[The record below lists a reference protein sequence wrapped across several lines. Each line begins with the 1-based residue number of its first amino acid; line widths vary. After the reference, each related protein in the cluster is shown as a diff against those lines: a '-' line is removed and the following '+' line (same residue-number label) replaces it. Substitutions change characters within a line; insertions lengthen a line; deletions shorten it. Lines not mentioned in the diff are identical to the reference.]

1 MTHHIQ
7 RQYLQVEVEGT
18 ESEGFAIQNRLSDL
32 CTQWLNPAI
41 ERVMDRVA
49 PADRHLRIERLEV
62 DAGTLSPE
70 HFEQEFV
77 ESVARA
83 LEILLRE
90 QVSQRPL
97 AAATSG
103 DMGSSVT
110 ALHSEARV
118 AADALLYFLEKG
130 RLPWSLR
137 LPPGVSFEA
146 FLLETWGF
154 DSGSASFSQSADALS
169 PSALTRTLAYPQAR
183 IRLVLQFSKPFLQAL
198 LQWIAPGYGHLAGRI
213 PEIGRATAVAASSF
227 ENHLW
232 ETAFRLAIQPAPA
245 SEITS
250 DAALVGLALT
260 THPEAIVAVFPV
272 LKTLLPEAAWPE
284 LVRVF
289 AAHSGPAFTEYIPLL
304 ERQLKTIIDP
314 LPVEIQSLL
323 KIASH
328 PKNSRQAQSREPR
341 AGISAAETAAT
352 SQQHEPGT
360 TAGLPEEAIYVDNAG
375 LVILHPFLQL
385 FFEGLGIA
393 RDGAIVQPGQALQ
406 LLHFLC
412 TGHTP
417 APEYELTLP
426 KILCN
431 IPPETPVEPGEALS
445 DHEKAEA
452 ENLLRATIRWWEA
465 LRDTSPDGLRG
476 TFLCRP
482 GKLSLRDDGDWL
494 LQVERQSFDVLLDQ
508 LPWGISVVRLPWM
521 ERMIWVEW
529 G

>member
-7 RQYLQVEVEGT
+7 RQYLQVDVEGT

-32 CTQWLNPAI
+32 CAQWLNPAI

-83 LEILLRE
+83 LETLLRE
-90 QVSQRPL
+90 QISQRSPT
-97 AAATSG
+97 AATS
-103 DMGSSVT
+103 DTGSSDTV
-110 ALHSEARV
+110 LHSGARV

-146 FLLETWGF
+146 FLLETRGF
-154 DSGSASFSQSADALS
+154 DSGSASFNQSADAWS
-169 PSALTRTLAYPQAR
+169 RSALARTLAYPQAR
-183 IRLVLQFSKPFLQAL
+183 KRLVLQFSKPFLQAL
-198 LQWIAPGYGHLAGRI
+198 LQWIAPGYRHLAGRI
-213 PEIGRATAVAASSF
+213 PEIGRATAVAAPSF

-232 ETAFRLAIQPAPA
+232 ETALRLAVQPAPA

-250 DAALVGLALT
+250 DAALVGLALA
-260 THPEAIVAVFPV
+260 THPEAIVVVFPA
-272 LKTLLPEAAWPE
+272 LKTLLSAAVLPE

-289 AAHSGPAFTEYIPLL
+289 AAHSGPSFSAYIPLL

-328 PKNSRQAQSREPR
+328 PKNSRQAQSRKSG
-341 AGISAAETAAT
+341 AGVFATETAAT
-352 SQQHEPGT
+352 AQQHEPGT
-360 TAGLPEEAIYVDNAG
+360 AAGLPEEAIYVDNAG
-375 LVILHPFLQL
+375 LIILHPFLQL

-393 RDGAIVQPGQALQ
+393 RDGALIQPGQALQ

-445 DHEKAEA
+445 DREKAEA
-452 ENLLRATIRWWEA
+452 ENLLRAAIRWWEA

-508 LPWGISVVRLPWM
+508 LPWGISAVKLPWM
-521 ERMIWVEW
+521 EGVVWVEW